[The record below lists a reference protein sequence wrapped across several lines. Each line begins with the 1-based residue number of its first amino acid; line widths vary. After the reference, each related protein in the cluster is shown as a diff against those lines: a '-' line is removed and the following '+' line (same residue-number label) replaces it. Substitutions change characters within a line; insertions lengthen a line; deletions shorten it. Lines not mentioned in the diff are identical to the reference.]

1 MTREEREQM
10 AQAAKF
16 AVVTGR
22 AENEVRGP
30 MLSTRAVLSI
40 NRHFGPVEADLLRTA
55 IFRAFRRD
63 AKRRKRLCRV
73 AKSTL

>member
-1 MTREEREQM
+1 
-10 AQAAKF
+10 
-16 AVVTGR
+16 
-22 AENEVRGP
+22 
-30 MLSTRAVLSI
+30 MLSRRAVLSI
-40 NRHFGPVEADLLRTA
+40 NRHFEPVEADLLRVA

>member
-16 AVVTGR
+16 MVVTGK
-22 AENEVRGP
+22 AEDGVRGP
-30 MLSTRAVLSI
+30 MLSMRAVLSI
-40 NRHFGPVEADLLRTA
+40 NRHFEPVEAHLLRVA

-63 AKRRKRLCRV
+63 AKRRKRQCRV

>member
-16 AVVTGR
+16 AVVTGK
-22 AENEVRGP
+22 AEDGVRGL
-30 MLSTRAVLSI
+30 MLSVRVVLSI
-40 NRHFGPVEADLLRTA
+40 NRHFEPAEADLLRVA

-63 AKRRKRLCRV
+63 AKKRRRQCRA
-73 AKSTL
+73 AK